1 VVLRASYER
10 DRPAGIPCYDD
21 ERLVLYFRERPW
33 QAQGDAEVCGVAAK
47 IPTSGVLSVDLIK
60 GRTIGTPRV
69 ESEDYIMTVGSAR
82 PMEDAARIAFYELVM
97 WLESDYGMDRLLAYQ
112 LCSQIARVRLANMV
126 DILYSVVAKYPKS
139 HLPA

>member
-1 VVLRASYER
+1 MA
-10 DRPAGIPCYDD
+10 
-21 ERLVLYFRERPW
+21 
-33 QAQGDAEVCGVAAK
+33 AE
-47 IPTSGVLSVDLIK
+47 IPTRGVLSVDVIK

-69 ESEDYIMTVGSAR
+69 ESEDYIMTIGSAR

-97 WLESDYGMDRLLAYQ
+97 WLESDYGMERLLAYQ

>member
-1 VVLRASYER
+1 MSGVDRQEFHAMTTSALYSISENDRGRHR
-10 DRPAGIPCYDD
+10 D
-21 ERLVLYFRERPW
+21 
-33 QAQGDAEVCGVAAK
+33 DAEVCGVAAE
-47 IPTSGVLSVDLIK
+47 IPTRGVLSVDLIK

-97 WLESDYGMDRLLAYQ
+97 WLESDYGMERLLAYQ